1 MRLLRF
7 SSLLPLSVLTLVA
20 LPTTV
25 CAEPQPDPCRVA
37 ASQPGDLSLQLS
49 LKNGQT
55 SFREGEIIALT
66 AEYSSTSQ
74 KKYYLNTRAYDRS
87 GRLEEMELFCIDP
100 DTNSDP
106 LADYFNGNMGF
117 MGGGLGGEQDLSSR
131 PYPVNLELNEW
142 KSLRDGSYR
151 LSIVSHRV
159 TVPSDNDPYEAG
171 LPAIPLRSNAVE
183 FQVVKADTEW
193 QTAQLAAAKN
203 ALDSPESTGEDAK
216 HAARV
221 LRFLGSEA
229 ATRELARRFWS
240 GNDQPFGWDLKFGLF
255 GSPYR
260 AMAIAGMKTA
270 LQDPQHPVTQEFV
283 QTLATLEMQSDPRYL
298 LPKYDESNKEAWV
311 KAHDAYF
318 AAFSKRVADHMS
330 DVAASLQSK
339 TGKARAVSVSE
350 LLQADATLN
359 PSAKAQL
366 RQLLLASWDSLP
378 VRQRN
383 ELIQYRWEQVGGP
396 ELLPIL
402 RTIIAGAP
410 NRNHEIDKLD
420 RASALRRVYEL
431 APLQGRELIL
441 HEITNPKGDIGINVL
456 GLLPER
462 ELPQVEHPLIAKLKI
477 GDADEIDFQ
486 LLERYGSERVLPEI
500 KAIYEAHRGEWAC
513 APQDAMVRYFLRVRP
528 DYGVAQ
534 VRDALG
540 QRKITGCYQF
550 QLTR

>member
-1 MRLLRF
+1 ML
-7 SSLLPLSVLTLVA
+7 A
-20 LPTTV
+20 WA
-25 CAEPQPDPCRVA
+25 AENGSFCYDIA
-37 ASQPGDLSLQLS
+37 A
-49 LKNGQT
+49 
-55 SFREGEIIALT
+55 FREI
-66 AEYSSTSQ
+66 
-74 KKYYLNTRAYDRS
+74 N
-87 GRLEEMELFCIDP
+87 F
-100 DTNSDP
+100 
-106 LADYFNGNMGF
+106 
-117 MGGGLGGEQDLSSR
+117 
-131 PYPVNLELNEW
+131 
-142 KSLRDGSYR
+142 
-151 LSIVSHRV
+151 
-159 TVPSDNDPYEAG
+159 
-171 LPAIPLRSNAVE
+171 
-183 FQVVKADTEW
+183 
-193 QTAQLAAAKN
+193 
-203 ALDSPESTGEDAK
+203 
-216 HAARV
+216 
-221 LRFLGSEA
+221 
-229 ATRELARRFWS
+229 
-240 GNDQPFGWDLKFGLF
+240 
-255 GSPYR
+255 
-260 AMAIAGMKTA
+260 
-270 LQDPQHPVTQEFV
+270 
-283 QTLATLEMQSDPRYL
+283 
-298 LPKYDESNKEAWV
+298 KYDESNKEAWV

-318 AAFSKRVADHMS
+318 AAFSKQVADHMS

-402 RTIIAGAP
+402 RTVIAGAP
-410 NRNHEIDKLD
+410 NCNHEIDKLD

-462 ELPQVEHPLIAKLKI
+462 ELPQVEQPLIAKLKI

-486 LLERYGSERVLPEI
+486 LERYGSERVLPEI

-513 APQDAMVRYFLRVRP
+513 APHDAMVRYFLRVRP

-534 VRDALG
+534 VSDALG

-550 QLTR
+550 QLTALNENLRHPKLEQIAIGALNDPSPEVARNAAEALGKYGSVKAEAALGARLEKFHEHWKDRADELHYRPGAKPEVLAEIGLGQVLVQAISSGQAWFADEDTIAKLKELASPQMQAELDGFLQEIKRNEYGLNLNWWPEGTLDYSIGRYTGKGIAALEEKLAQFPAGHT